1 MVPRYLHTLVLIG
14 ALLSGVPALA
24 QSAQDQIVQT
34 LRNQGYTRIEVSRT
48 WLGRVRVHAESPF
61 GEREIVFN
69 PKTGAILRD
78 YFEDENDDD
87 DYDDDNHNSSSGSS
101 SGSTSSNSGSGSN
114 DDDDDDDRDDDD
126 DDRDDDDD
134 DDDSDDEDDSD
145 DDEEDDDDEDDHDD
159 DD

>member
-87 DYDDDNHNSSSGSS
+87 DYDDDDDHNTSSGSS
-101 SGSTSSNSGSGSN
+101 SGSSSSNSGSGSN
-114 DDDDDDDRDDDD
+114 DDDDDDDRDDN
-126 DDRDDDDD
+126 DD
-134 DDDSDDEDDSD
+134 DDDSDEDDGDSD

>member
-87 DYDDDNHNSSSGSS
+87 DYDDDDDHNTSSGSS
-101 SGSTSSNSGSGSN
+101 SGSSSSNSGSGSN
-114 DDDDDDDRDDDD
+114 DDDDDDDRDDNDD
-126 DDRDDDDD
+126 D
-134 DDDSDDEDDSD
+134 DDSD